1 MNKKEQNKIDTAY
14 KTRLRK
20 AAKIR
25 VKKVSVDAVKA
36 ELEAQR
42 DCGKL
47 VGKGAQSRLI
57 DKCVACGMSL
67 DTTAELLTE
76 ILGYERN
83 ALARVLGHKTSK
95 ANTDSRMRSRNA
107 R

>member
-1 MNKKEQNKIDTAY
+1 MNKKESRKIDTAY
-14 KTRLRK
+14 KARLRT

-25 VKKVSVDAVKA
+25 AKKVNVEAVKE
-36 ELEAQR
+36 ELKAQV

-57 DKCVACGMSL
+57 DKCVAMGL
-67 DTTAELLTE
+67 DLNTTAELLTE
-76 ILGYERN
+76 VLGYERN
-83 ALARVLGHKTSK
+83 ALARVIGHKTSK
-95 ANTDSRMRSRNA
+95 ANTDRRIKFRNA